1 MYIHVFR
8 LEAARCEGHLCAH
21 LGDTE
26 LQSHL
31 SSSLLN
37 LDGVTD
43 WSQLQA
49 KATALAT
56 AVGVASERI
65 MGLGLREEVCR
76 CVMTLASSDRIPV
89 CESGLRCLQSFV
101 NHVEGDVSPLYAP
114 LCQVR

>member
-1 MYIHVFR
+1 MYVHVFR

-26 LQSHL
+26 LQYHL

-65 MGLGLREEVCR
+65 VGLGLREEVCQ
-76 CVMTLASSDRIPV
+76 CVVTLASSDRIPV
-89 CESGLRCLQSFV
+89 CESGLRCLESFA
-101 NHVEGDVSPLYAP
+101 NHVEGDVSALYGP